1 MDYDIIDMI
10 WTMISYSTQWYHI
23 SYHNNHIYDIIY
35 DIDYDLE
42 YDIIIQT
49 YDIIIHELP
58 MIS

>member
-1 MDYDIIDMI
+1 MEHDIIGKP
-10 WTMISYSTQWYHI
+10 MISYII
-23 SYHNNHIYDIIY
+23 SYIYDIIY
-35 DIDYDLE
+35 DIDYDLD